1 MSSDRELTIEDHLR
15 LAEELFALAAW
26 GAAARPDDGLAVG
39 WAVTQVFYAAVHGL
53 SACVLARHGVRA
65 PAHQDRGRWFAEYP
79 EFRKSEAWDYR
90 GLKRASEESRYQGV
104 PYTAAQYAAHRT
116 TAERLLAHWAAMA
129 RRGRG

>member
-1 MSSDRELTIEDHLR
+1 VSSDRELTVEDHLH
-15 LAEELFALAAW
+15 LADELLALAAW

-65 PAHQDRGRWFAEYP
+65 PAHQDRGRWFNEYP
-79 EFRKSEAWDYR
+79 ELRKGEAWDYR
-90 GLKRASEESRYQGV
+90 ALKQASEGSRYRGV

-116 TAERLLAHWAAMA
+116 TAERLIAHWAAMA
-129 RRGRG
+129 RKGR